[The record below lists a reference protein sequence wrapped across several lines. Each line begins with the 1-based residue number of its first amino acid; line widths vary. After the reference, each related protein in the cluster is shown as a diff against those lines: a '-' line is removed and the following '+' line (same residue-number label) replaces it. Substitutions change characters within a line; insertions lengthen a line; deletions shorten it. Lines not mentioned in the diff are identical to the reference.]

1 MSLRSCAFVL
11 WFSPRILAGGGKGF
25 FPSPPLLALTGQY
38 YIELARSRV
47 LGFFNLFPG
56 RERESHAWAPVPFFL
71 SISFSLWIFFSLCSL
86 PFLMLHRPTD
96 RQRAVHGGRRE
107 ALQSFIGER
116 ERKRSRLP
124 SSVFGA
130 RVCAMCWTTH
140 SLPRVDPH
148 SGKKQKDEGETEKVP
163 SFHGL

>member
-56 RERESHAWAPVPFFL
+56 RERERESCLGPVPPFL

-124 SSVFGA
+124 QQCVWCA
-130 RVCAMCWTTH
+130 RVRNVLDY
-140 SLPRVDPH
+140 SLSPASR
-148 SGKKQKDEGETEKVP
+148 ST
-163 SFHGL
+163 LW